1 MMLYLIK
8 STLCLGA
15 VLGIYHLLLERESM
29 HQFKRFFLLGGLG
42 FSFLIPLINIGQ
54 LEYAVDSTESGHYL
68 VEVLSDNAVPITQ
81 STQFDASFAFFIIY
95 LLIATVLM
103 LRLVVRIVA
112 LLRKARQYRMIPFKG
127 AKLVLMNERIVPY
140 TFCSYIFIDNS
151 DYLSNDLEP
160 ELLTHE
166 LTHVKQ
172 AHSIDILIVELLRVL
187 FWFNPFLPFMKRAI
201 QANHEYLA
209 DREVVETHQS
219 LAQYQRLLLDKVSG
233 KANIHLA
240 SNFIY
245 LLTKKRLKMMT
256 KSTEKIRARFFISAT
271 LPLMMVLVLLFG
283 KTTYAQEE
291 SSVADEEMRPTMDT
305 YFKDA
310 VFIYSDG
317 DRKVYKPYQELSETE
332 KSKIPPPP
340 PSPPNPNGSIT
351 AISPLPKGTVVDL
364 TKDGQVKI
372 LKNAALPPPPPPKP
386 VALPSRK

>member
-1 MMLYLIK
+1 
-8 STLCLGA
+8 
-15 VLGIYHLLLERESM
+15 
-29 HQFKRFFLLGGLG
+29 
-42 FSFLIPLINIGQ
+42 
-54 LEYAVDSTESGHYL
+54 
-68 VEVLSDNAVPITQ
+68 
-81 STQFDASFAFFIIY
+81 
-95 LLIATVLM
+95 
-103 LRLVVRIVA
+103 
-112 LLRKARQYRMIPFKG
+112 
-127 AKLVLMNERIVPY
+127 
-140 TFCSYIFIDNS
+140 
-151 DYLSNDLEP
+151 
-160 ELLTHE
+160 
-166 LTHVKQ
+166 
-172 AHSIDILIVELLRVL
+172 
-187 FWFNPFLPFMKRAI
+187 
-201 QANHEYLA
+201 
-209 DREVVETHQS
+209 
-219 LAQYQRLLLDKVSG
+219 
-233 KANIHLA
+233 
-240 SNFIY
+240 
-245 LLTKKRLKMMT
+245 MMT

-340 PSPPNPNGSIT
+340 PSPPSPNGSIT